1 MLIDLRPAARLR
13 GTDPLDVPEALSPV
27 LTALAECSEDLSR
40 TRVTCDWVQYKNS
53 FREPVDVRWIV
64 PPERTPVARTA
75 AQIELA
81 LDLRS
86 SRGVDLMAATRAMLA
101 RPRGA
106 DSPDRV
112 YLEGWTAGS
121 GSVIWQFNA
130 VYWRALS
137 SWEAVSGRAY
147 EQALPGGESDATNVT
162 GVRDLIRQLV
172 ATWDSLAAR
181 NALPETLYV
190 VELGVG
196 NGSQAR
202 VWLDQFC
209 QIEAETGSDYYR
221 RLHYL
226 MADYSPH
233 VLELAR
239 AAVLPHAE
247 HTSSVVLDATHPTTA
262 LGFLRYNAFLVY
274 VSNVYDN
281 LPTDEVASIGGR
293 TYLVDVRAYLPAD
306 LATKIAEQF
315 SLPAA
320 KVPETIA
327 KLLRLG
333 PDLLADATPDAFPDV
348 RTAVEFWRACWAAV
362 RLEERY
368 TGIEGLDTYQ
378 IAPGVSGEALRPLLE
393 VGGDIRMQASNAA
406 AASFIDT
413 LTLLHPYG
421 HLHCHDI
428 FVTDLAR
435 YRQAFSGPGKY
446 DGSVVNW
453 VNGVLLS
460 HLGRRRGYEVAY
472 QPFAHRTGSNI
483 STLTARIR
491 D

>member
-13 GTDPLDVPEALSPV
+13 AKDPLDVPAALAPV
-27 LTALAECSEDLSR
+27 LTALAECSDDLAR
-40 TRVTCDWVQYKNS
+40 TRVTCDWVQYKNN
-53 FREPVDVRWIV
+53 FREPVDVRCINA
-64 PPERTPVARTA
+64 PQRA
-75 AQIELA
+75 AAAAEIELA
-81 LDLRS
+81 VDLRS
-86 SRGVDLMAATRAMLA
+86 ARDVDLAAATRATLA
-101 RPRGA
+101 RARGTDA
-106 DSPDRV
+106 PDRV
-112 YLEGWTAGS
+112 YLERWTPGS
-121 GSVIWQFNA
+121 GSVIWDFNA
-130 VYWRALS
+130 LYWKALS
-137 SWEAVSGRAY
+137 DWEEVSGRAY
-147 EQALPGGESDATNVT
+147 EQALPGGESDATNVA
-162 GVRDLIRQLV
+162 GVRELIRQLV
-172 ATWDSLAAR
+172 AVWDSLAAR

-209 QIEAETGSDYYR
+209 QIEAENGTEYYR

-239 AAVLPHAE
+239 AAVLPHVE
-247 HTSSVVLDATHPTTA
+247 HTSSVVLDATRPTTA

-281 LPTDEVASIGGR
+281 LPTDEIASIGGR
-293 TYLVDVRAYLPAD
+293 TYQVDVRAYLAAD
-306 LATKIAEQF
+306 VVADIAARF
-315 SLPAA
+315 ALPAA
-320 KVPETIA
+320 KVPATLA

-333 PDLLADATPDAFPDV
+333 PELLAEAAPDAFGDV
-348 RTAVEFWRACWAAV
+348 KTAVEFWRACWAGV

-368 TGIEGLDTYQ
+368 TGIEGLDTYE

-393 VGGDIRMQASNAA
+393 VGGDIRMQASNGA

-413 LTLLHPYG
+413 LALLHPYG

-460 HLGRRRGYEVAY
+460 HLGSRRGYEVAY
-472 QPFAHRTGSNI
+472 QPFAHRTGTNI

>member
-13 GTDPLDVPEALSPV
+13 AKDPLDVSAALTPM
-27 LTALAECSEDLSR
+27 LTALSDCSDDLSR
-40 TRVTCDWVQYKNS
+40 IRVTCDWVQYKNN
-53 FREPVDVRWIV
+53 FREPVDVRCING
-64 PPERTPVARTA
+64 RA
-75 AQIELA
+75 AGHGAEIELA
-81 LDLRS
+81 VDLRS
-86 SRGVDLMAATRAMLA
+86 ARDVDIEAATRAALA
-101 RPRGA
+101 RPRGT
-106 DSPDRV
+106 DVPDRV
-112 YLEGWTAGS
+112 YLEDWTPGS
-121 GSVIWQFNA
+121 GSLIWDFNA
-130 VYWRALS
+130 LYWKALS
-137 SWEAVSGRAY
+137 DWEQVSGRAY
-147 EQALPGGESDATNVT
+147 EQALPGGESDATNVA
-162 GVRDLIRQLV
+162 GVRELIRQLV
-172 ATWDSLAAR
+172 AVWDSLAAR

-209 QIEAETGSDYYR
+209 QLEAENGTDYYR

-239 AAVLPHAE
+239 AAVLPHLE
-247 HTSSVVLDATHPTTA
+247 HTSSVVLDATRPTTA

-281 LPTDEVASIGGR
+281 LPTDEIASIGGR
-293 TYLVDVRAYLPAD
+293 TYQVEVRAYLAAD
-306 LATKIAEQF
+306 VVAGIAEQF
-315 SLPAA
+315 ALPPA
-320 KVPETIA
+320 KVPELVA

-333 PDLLADATPDAFPDV
+333 PELLAEAAPDAFADV
-348 RTAVEFWRACWAAV
+348 KTAVEFWRACWAGV
-362 RLEERY
+362 RMEERY
-368 TGIEGLDTYQ
+368 TGLEGLDTYE

-393 VGGDIRMQASNAA
+393 VGGDIRMQASNGAA
-406 AASFIDT
+406 SSFIDT
-413 LTLLHPYG
+413 LALLHPYG

-435 YRQAFSGPGKY
+435 YRGAFSGPGKY

-460 HLGRRRGYEVAY
+460 HLGSRRGYEVAY
-472 QPFAHRTGSNI
+472 QPFAHRTGTNI